1 MVNVLARAEI
11 YNGYYGDWELDG
23 IDVLIDVKCSSCG
36 RVVYR
41 KECVQLPDS
50 HHLKI

>member
-23 IDVLIDVKCSSCG
+23 IDVLIDVFIPLTYGSGICI
-36 RVVYR
+36 
-41 KECVQLPDS
+41 P
-50 HHLKI
+50 HLD